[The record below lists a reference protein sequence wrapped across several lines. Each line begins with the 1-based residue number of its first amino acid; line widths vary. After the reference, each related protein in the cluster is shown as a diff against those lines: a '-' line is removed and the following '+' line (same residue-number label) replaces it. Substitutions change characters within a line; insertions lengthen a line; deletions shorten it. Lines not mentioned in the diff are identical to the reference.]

1 MENKNNYQFNI
12 QGKELTIQR
21 EFNGSLAQVWR
32 AYTDSEI
39 LDLWWAPKP
48 WKCKTKSQDF
58 RVGGKWLYAMVG
70 PENEEHWASFQYDQ
84 IENESFFSGKDAFT
98 DSEGNV
104 NKDMP
109 ASHWKITF
117 EEIGD
122 KTIVRNYCSYESEE
136 ILHQFLDMGFK
147 EGYESG
153 MSNLDNLLKNGLK

>member
-1 MENKNNYQFNI
+1 MENTKNYQFNI

-21 EFNGSLAQVWR
+21 EFNGTLAQVWR

-70 PENEEHWASFQYDQ
+70 PENEEHWATFQYDQ
-84 IENESFFSGKDAFT
+84 IEKESLFSGKDAFT
-98 DSEGNV
+98 DSEGNE

-117 EEIGD
+117 EGNGD

-136 ILHQFLDMGFK
+136 ILQQFLDMGFK

-153 MSNLDNLLKNGLK
+153 MSNLDNLLKNGF